1 MKKEKGIRIKP
12 RVKEEITGFLFAMPV
27 ILGLLIFTFLPAIQ
41 GFIYAFF
48 NFDGFNMGEFVG
60 FGNFVRFF
68 AKDRDTVYIF
78 RNSFLYAIINVP
90 LSLVLGYLV
99 ALLVNTQMKGI
110 KVFRTL
116 FYLPCVIPGVASALL
131 WQDLFA
137 ANGIINQILTNFGLP
152 AATFF
157 SEAKSSMATYIWTT
171 TWGVGGS
178 MVLWLASFKNIPST
192 LYEAAILDGA
202 NWAKKLWY
210 ITIPMSTAMIFYN
223 LVTGIIGALQLFNTY
238 IVASGTNGKGE
249 GNSLYVFAVKIYKTA
264 FVGTN
269 PQVGYAAAIGIVLFV
284 IIMIL
289 TAITFKTN
297 KWVHYSE
304 GD

>member
-27 ILGLLIFTFLPAIQ
+27 ILGLLIFTFLPAIH

-249 GNSLYVFAVKIYKTA
+249 GNSLYVFAVKIYNTA

>member
-48 NFDGFNMGEFVG
+48 NFDGFIMGEFVG

-171 TWGVGGS
+171 PWGVGGS

-249 GNSLYVFAVKIYKTA
+249 GNSLYVFAVKIYNTA

>member
-249 GNSLYVFAVKIYKTA
+249 ENSLYVFAVKIYNTA

>member
-116 FYLPCVIPGVASALL
+116 FYLPCVIPLCV
-131 WQDLFA
+131 
-137 ANGIINQILTNFGLP
+137 I
-152 AATFF
+152 
-157 SEAKSSMATYIWTT
+157 
-171 TWGVGGS
+171 
-178 MVLWLASFKNIPST
+178 
-192 LYEAAILDGA
+192 
-202 NWAKKLWY
+202 
-210 ITIPMSTAMIFYN
+210 
-223 LVTGIIGALQLFNTY
+223 
-238 IVASGTNGKGE
+238 
-249 GNSLYVFAVKIYKTA
+249 NSL
-264 FVGTN
+264 
-269 PQVGYAAAIGIVLFV
+269 Q
-284 IIMIL
+284 
-289 TAITFKTN
+289 
-297 KWVHYSE
+297 
-304 GD
+304 

>member
-78 RNSFLYAIINVP
+78 RNSFLYAIVNVP

-249 GNSLYVFAVKIYKTA
+249 GNSLYVFAVKIYNTA

>member
-116 FYLPCVIPGVASALL
+116 FLPSLRYSRRRFGSL

-249 GNSLYVFAVKIYKTA
+249 GNSLYVFAVKIYNTA

>member
-238 IVASGTNGKGE
+238 IVGHKREGRGKFSVRICGK
-249 GNSLYVFAVKIYKTA
+249 NL
-264 FVGTN
+264 
-269 PQVGYAAAIGIVLFV
+269 
-284 IIMIL
+284 
-289 TAITFKTN
+289 
-297 KWVHYSE
+297 
-304 GD
+304 

>member
-1 MKKEKGIRIKP
+1 
-12 RVKEEITGFLFAMPV
+12 
-27 ILGLLIFTFLPAIQ
+27 
-41 GFIYAFF
+41 
-48 NFDGFNMGEFVG
+48 MGEFVG

-249 GNSLYVFAVKIYKTA
+249 GNSLYVFAVKIYNTA

>member
-12 RVKEEITGFLFAMPV
+12 CVKEEITGFLFAMPV

-202 NWAKKLWY
+202 NCAKKLWY

-249 GNSLYVFAVKIYKTA
+249 GNSLYVFAVKIYNTA

>member
-41 GFIYAFF
+41 VFIYSFF

-249 GNSLYVFAVKIYKTA
+249 GNSLYVFAVKIYNTA